1 MAILDLQEGEVRG
14 FHYRDG
20 LCFFRREDGSVRIE
34 DMGELVAVVDP
45 HSWSS
50 VVASMSAG
58 GEDARTHEQAR
69 DFHGFDHTKV
79 R

>member
-1 MAILDLQEGEVRG
+1 MAILDLHEGDVRG

-20 LCFFRREDGSVRIE
+20 LCFFRQEDGSVRVE
-34 DMGELVAVVDP
+34 EMGVLVGVIDP
-45 HSWSS
+45 YSWAS

-58 GEDARTHEQAR
+58 GEDAASYEAAR
-69 DFHGFDHTKV
+69 DYHGCPPPGA